1 MANQNG
7 NNYPN
12 PLDNFRTY
20 SYHFILT
27 ASSTTEAFRVMIGDG
42 SKAPLLSAIQG
53 VGLGE
58 EFKVKDQTGFLVID
72 TRRFSQYSITDLEME
87 HVYGTG
93 GVNNPSVPAS
103 TMKMKVMDT
112 TGLSFF
118 NFMMDLMRN
127 KLQTTRASAF
137 FLLAIVFVGHKDDG
151 TTETISTCYIPLTL
165 LLMSMEFQFSGSTYD
180 IEFMELEGA
189 PQANAS
195 MQHINYLA
203 TISNVTTYGRDKTLG
218 GLLDC
223 LESKLN
229 KASLDHYVKYTNTA
243 LAQDSK
249 SPPGKLVQYMITA
262 PSEWRAFIPGSAKSD
277 THEEKPAP
285 KRGAVTKPSVSTI
298 GDLQVPFS
306 SNATIT
312 DAIKAILESSK
323 QFTDLASADNRK
335 AGTGFTFKT
344 VTAITS
350 DDTTY
355 LVHFDIYPFRLP
367 KVDGNNNKV
376 AVGSKTV
383 VGDASIVKNLITY
396 DYIFTGRNS
405 HIKNLK
411 VEYGPEASVALDV
424 NLQLGSA
431 RMTDNARNGQSKS
444 GTKESSKGASKTTEY
459 STNMRPGDPLFLPVV
474 SKEQKNNNS
483 SQHTEHEGTESAAE
497 AFKSKQEYNQTFAF
511 LHFLS
516 SINLDVTVRG
526 NPNIIRKFA
535 DRNERGG
542 LPPHGMII
550 AGPDLKQQAAASTD
564 GASNSL
570 VTTVNNGI
578 TSSKQQYIDK
588 YITPR
593 INAWNKSDTGN
604 DALLNGVDVST
615 LPVFVKINIR
625 APNVDSTGEFKSGE
639 DMFTDKFF
647 YDGVYQMLFVKTNF
661 TGGDFEHNISL
672 IPYDIDGKST
682 AAEDTSNAK
691 TNKTGS

>member
-1 MANQNG
+1 MPSQLG

-20 SYHFILT
+20 SYHFVMT
-27 ASSTTEAFRVMIGDG
+27 ASSTTEAFRKMIGDG
-42 SKAPLLSAIQG
+42 NKAPLLSAIQG
-53 VGLGE
+53 IGLGD
-58 EFKVKDQTGFLVID
+58 EFKVENQTGYLVID

-103 TMKMKVMDT
+103 TMKVKVMDT

-127 KLQTTRASAF
+127 KLQTTRGSAF
-137 FLLAIVFVGHKDDG
+137 FLLAILFVGHKDDG

-203 TISNVTTYGRDKTLG
+203 TISNVNTVNRDKTIG
-218 GLLDC
+218 GLLDS

-229 KASLDHYVKYTNTA
+229 RASLDHYVKYTNTA

-262 PSEWRAFIPGSAKSD
+262 PAEWRAFVPGSAKAD
-277 THEEKPAP
+277 KHEEKPAP
-285 KRGAVTKPSVSTI
+285 RRGGGVKPSTASVGNAEVS
-298 GDLQVPFS
+298 FS
-306 SNATIT
+306 PNATIT
-312 DAIKAILESSK
+312 DAIKSILESSK

-344 VTAITS
+344 VTAITC
-350 DDTTY
+350 DDATY
-355 LVHFDIYPFRLP
+355 VVHFDIYPFRLP
-367 KVDGNNNKV
+367 KIDGNNNKV
-376 AVGSKTV
+376 SVGNKTV

-431 RMTDNARNGQSKS
+431 RMTDNARNGQTQK
-444 GTKESSKGASKTTEY
+444 GVQDSSTGAKKTTEF

-483 SQHTEHEGTESAAE
+483 SQHTEHQGKEVAAE

-542 LPPHGMII
+542 LPPHGSII
-550 AGPDLKQQAAASTD
+550 SGPDLKQMTTSSTN
-564 GASNSL
+564 GTSSSL
-570 VTTVNNGI
+570 IQTVNNGI
-578 TSSKQQYIDK
+578 TSSKQQYISA

-593 INAWNKSDTGN
+593 INAWNKTGSR
-604 DALLNGVDVST
+604 DALLNGVDVTT

-625 APNVDSTGEFKSGE
+625 APNVDSTGTFKPGE
-639 DMFTDKFF
+639 EMFTDKFF
-647 YDGVYQMLFVKTNF
+647 YDGVYQMLFVKTTF
-661 TGGDFEHNISL
+661 AGGDFEHNISL
-672 IPYDIDGKST
+672 IPYDIDGKAT
-682 AAEDTSNAK
+682 AAEDTTNARK
-691 TNKTGS
+691 AN